1 MKNLYLK
8 QKLPLHPLFIPS
20 YENTRQ
26 TKLDLPQALKY
37 EQGIETQGGVARGS
51 CAHSFGVCCVF
62 TSKCGEKSYQNGSY
76 LTLDQNSFEK
86 GSCSYQV
93 CSTDPNVCKLRLDF
107 ESLVLTGKESSRNSD
122 FKFILGIV
130 RPSR

>member
-1 MKNLYLK
+1 MRIQDKQNLTYHRPRNMSSNWNSIK
-8 QKLPLHPLFIPS
+8 
-20 YENTRQ
+20 
-26 TKLDLPQALKY
+26 
-37 EQGIETQGGVARGS
+37 GGVARGS

-107 ESLVLTGKESSRNSD
+107 ESLVLTGKNQVEVL
-122 FKFILGIV
+122 I
-130 RPSR
+130 